1 MRTTALTVT
10 TKSVAVALAVATIS
24 ACGVRKT
31 TTRLNPSYSRAPT
44 CEEAIEVFN
53 HRKDVPHDYYEL
65 AFIQASGNSV
75 YTSEGKL
82 EEQVRIGAAKVGANA
97 VIINPSEATDSPVK
111 VLGAALGANTAAQ
124 KVSALAIYMPA
135 DAGRVRAQCG
145 RS

>member
-1 MRTTALTVT
+1 MRTAALTVST
-10 TKSVAVALAVATIS
+10 RIVAVALAAATIS

-53 HRKDVPHDYYEL
+53 RRKDVPHDYYEL
-65 AFIQASGNSV
+65 AFIRASGNSV
-75 YTSEGKL
+75 YTTEGKL
-82 EEQVRIGAAKVGANA
+82 EEQIRIGAAKVGANA
-97 VIINPSEATDSPVK
+97 VIINPSEETSSPVK
-111 VLGAALGANTAAQ
+111 VLGAALGANTASQ

-145 RS
+145 R